1 MRLNKSIMGTL
12 AIAAACLPTVTSCS
26 GDGLDLP
33 FEYLAVQES
42 EDGNWSFYSPDGETL
57 FKDEFKNR
65 PSNVVDGYFF
75 VPEGKKELYTLYK
88 FGGRLEPVTEGLKDV
103 GYMGDGL
110 IPAVR
115 ENERISLLDG
125 DGKVK
130 FTLQPINGKEVTRCA
145 DRYSEGLLGIAT
157 TDDKGATRWG
167 FVNTEGK
174 VVIAPK
180 YTFFAPFDDGVAVVC
195 TSDEPLAP
203 EAEYAII
210 DKKGDVVKKFKA
222 GTTPIGFRFQ
232 EGRLALRDSNE
243 RVVMVD
249 KKGET
254 LVKLPAKVK
263 AVYAWDSDY
272 IVFKDEDGKY
282 GVMDYEG
289 EVLVRAKYDNIQIIG
304 SNRFLGNIEES
315 DETKAII
322 FDKDGEEEMR
332 IDSYKNGVIWM
343 SQFGLCGHDKKTFT
357 FLEEDGKA
365 RKNAEFAN
373 IGGIHA
379 GTIRSDF
386 FDAQGIINEIT
397 GLITDKGIDKYA
409 IGENP
414 SQTFSDRAPQDFT
427 YKSYMEL
434 DGLTKD
440 GLNYR
445 ITAAIYFSA
454 PMADWGY
461 DGSYN
466 RQYYWNPNS
475 FLYKAVIDIVSENWG
490 VKEAEDLAKALV
502 KKGFKNEMNA
512 TSKDIYSAWLTKG
525 DLGVFINDSRIT
537 ICQNSD
543 GNIITIGEVIGAYE
557 QGTTEGLATPP
568 VSYDPPVA
576 AADTLAAPAPAIP

>member
-1 MRLNKSIMGTL
+1 MRLNKSILGTL
-12 AIAAACLPTVTSCS
+12 AIAAACLTTVTSCS
-26 GDGLDLP
+26 KSENKLP
-33 FEYLAVQES
+33 YDYLAVQES
-42 EDGNWSFYSPDGETL
+42 QDGNWSFYGPDGETK

-65 PSNVVDGYFF
+65 PSDVVDGYFY
-75 VPEGKKELYTLYK
+75 VSEGKKELYTLYK
-88 FGGRLEPVTEGLKDV
+88 FGDKLEPVAEGLKHV
-103 GYMGDGL
+103 GYMAEGL
-110 IPAVR
+110 VPAVR
-115 ENERISLLDG
+115 EGERISLLDG

-130 FTLQPINGKEVTRCA
+130 FTLQPVGGKEVTSC
-145 DRYSEGLLGIAT
+145 DNRYSEGLLGIAAD
-157 TDDKGATRWG
+157 DDKGVTRWG
-167 FVNTEGK
+167 FVDTDGK

-180 YTFFAPFDDGVAVVC
+180 YSFGGPFCEGVAVVC
-195 TSDEPLAP
+195 TSDKPFAP

-210 DKKGDVVKKFKA
+210 DKKGEVIKKFKA
-222 GTTPIGFRFQ
+222 GTTPISFRFH
-232 EGRLALRDSNE
+232 EGRLALHDPNE
-243 RVVMVD
+243 RVIMVD

-254 LVKLPAKVK
+254 LVKLPAKAK
-263 AVYAWDSDY
+263 TAYIWDNDY
-272 IVFKDEDGKY
+272 IVFKDEDGKS

-304 SNRFLGNIEES
+304 SNRFLGNIGES

-332 IDSYKNGVIWM
+332 IDSYKNGVLWM
-343 SQFGLCGHDKKTFT
+343 SQYGLTGNDKKTVT
-357 FLEEDGKA
+357 FLDDEGKA
-365 RKNAEFAN
+365 RKNAEFASV
-373 IGGIHA
+373 GGIHP

-386 FDAQGIINEIT
+386 FDAQGIINIIT

-414 SQTFSDRAPQDFT
+414 SQTFASRVPQDFT
-427 YKSYMEL
+427 YKSYIEL
-434 DGLTKD
+434 DDLTKD

-454 PMADWGY
+454 NMADWGY

-475 FLYKAVIDIVSENWG
+475 FLYKAVIDILSENWDA
-490 VKEAEDLAKALV
+490 KESEDLAKALV

-512 TSKDIYSAWLTKG
+512 TNKDMYSAWLTKG
-525 DLGVFINDSRIT
+525 DLGVFINGSRIT
-537 ICQNSD
+537 VCQNSD

-576 AADTLAAPAPAIP
+576 AADSIAAPAPAVP

>member
-1 MRLNKSIMGTL
+1 
-12 AIAAACLPTVTSCS
+12 
-26 GDGLDLP
+26 
-33 FEYLAVQES
+33 
-42 EDGNWSFYSPDGETL
+42 
-57 FKDEFKNR
+57 
-65 PSNVVDGYFF
+65 
-75 VPEGKKELYTLYK
+75 
-88 FGGRLEPVTEGLKDV
+88 
-103 GYMGDGL
+103 
-110 IPAVR
+110 
-115 ENERISLLDG
+115 
-125 DGKVK
+125 
-130 FTLQPINGKEVTRCA
+130 
-145 DRYSEGLLGIAT
+145 
-157 TDDKGATRWG
+157 
-167 FVNTEGK
+167 
-174 VVIAPK
+174 
-180 YTFFAPFDDGVAVVC
+180 
-195 TSDEPLAP
+195 
-203 EAEYAII
+203 
-210 DKKGDVVKKFKA
+210 
-222 GTTPIGFRFQ
+222 
-232 EGRLALRDSNE
+232 
-243 RVVMVD
+243 
-249 KKGET
+249 
-254 LVKLPAKVK
+254 
-263 AVYAWDSDY
+263 
-272 IVFKDEDGKY
+272 
-282 GVMDYEG
+282 MDYEG

-365 RKNAEFAN
+365 RKNAEFASV
-373 IGGIHA
+373 GGIHA

-576 AADTLAAPAPAIP
+576 AADTLAAPAPAVP

>member
-130 FTLQPINGKEVTRCA
+130 FTLQPVGGKEITMCG
-145 DRYSEGLLGIAT
+145 DRYSEGLLNIAA
-157 TDDKGATRWG
+157 DDGKAGAKWG
-167 FVNTEGK
+167 FVDTKGK

-180 YTFFAPFDDGVAVVC
+180 YSTASHFKEGLSVVC
-195 TSDEPLAP
+195 TTDEPFADD
-203 EAEYAII
+203 AEFAII
-210 DKKGDVVKKFKA
+210 DKKGEVVKKFKA
-222 GTTPIGFRFQ
+222 GTSPIVYQFHS
-232 EGRLALRDSNE
+232 GRLALRDSNE
-243 RVVMVD
+243 HIIMVD

-254 LVKLPAKVK
+254 VAKLPVK
-263 AVYAWDSDY
+263 AKAVSEWDSDY

-322 FDKDGEEEMR
+322 FDKNGDEEMR
-332 IDSYKNGVIWM
+332 IDSYKRGVVWAA
-343 SQFGLCGHDKKTFT
+343 QFGLAGIDRKTTTFIDK
-357 FLEEDGKA
+357 DGKA

-373 IGGIHA
+373 IGGIGS
-379 GTIRSDF
+379 GTVISDYF
-386 FDAQGIINEIT
+386 NAEGVISDIT
-397 GLITDKGIDKYA
+397 ALITDKGIDKYA

-414 SQTFSDRAPQDFT
+414 SQTFPGREPQDFT
-427 YKSYMEL
+427 YKSYVDL
-434 DGLTKD
+434 DDLAKD
-440 GLNYR
+440 GQDYR

-576 AADTLAAPAPAIP
+576 AADTLAAPAPAVP